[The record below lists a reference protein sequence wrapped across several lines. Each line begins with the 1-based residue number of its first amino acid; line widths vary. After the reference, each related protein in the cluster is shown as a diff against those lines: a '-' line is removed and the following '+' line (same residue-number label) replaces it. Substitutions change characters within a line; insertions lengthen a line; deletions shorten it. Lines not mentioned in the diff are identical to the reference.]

1 MEKNLLQGKKA
12 VIVGGAGEIG
22 AAIAEL
28 LLEYGAKIMV
38 FDVKQAVSKYSDSE
52 QYKSCL
58 LDIRKVPDI
67 RTEFELLGKQ
77 WQHIDI
83 LVHAAGINL
92 QRKFAEVD
100 EQSWDATMDIN
111 LKSAFFCAQAAY
123 PYMAGGGKI
132 VLISSIS
139 SRLGYYGVTE
149 YCTSKGGID
158 ALTRNLAIELATDNI
173 QVNAIAPGTTKT
185 RMTAGLWSDPVKNAA
200 HTATIPMR
208 RIAEVQDHAKLAL
221 FLVSKFS
228 DFVTGTVIPSDGGQ
242 QIIQADFMDVNI

>member
-28 LLEYGAKIMV
+28 LLEYGAEIIV

-83 LVHAAGINL
+83 LVQAAGN
-92 QRKFAEVD
+92 Q
-100 EQSWDATMDIN
+100 
-111 LKSAFFCAQAAY
+111 
-123 PYMAGGGKI
+123 P
-132 VLISSIS
+132 
-139 SRLGYYGVTE
+139 
-149 YCTSKGGID
+149 
-158 ALTRNLAIELATDNI
+158 
-173 QVNAIAPGTTKT
+173 AP
-185 RMTAGLWSDPVKNAA
+185 PNC
-200 HTATIPMR
+200 
-208 RIAEVQDHAKLAL
+208 
-221 FLVSKFS
+221 
-228 DFVTGTVIPSDGGQ
+228 
-242 QIIQADFMDVNI
+242 